1 MNNRNL
7 KITLVVIALLVIT
20 IVAIW
25 FIPQKNIDYV
35 IIENGYS
42 SYDSKII
49 SNYQEYLEFIDYIDS
64 QDKAYGENNKFDFN
78 KYNKEYFDNKS
89 LAIINI
95 VTGSSMNKLKNIDIS
110 VIGNL
115 LICDVDI
122 KYANGIVSTD
132 INGKLLL
139 VEINKSVT
147 KLKIK

>member
-64 QDKAYGENNKFDFN
+64 QYKSYGKNNKFDFN

>member
-1 MNNRNL
+1 
-7 KITLVVIALLVIT
+7 
-20 IVAIW
+20 
-25 FIPQKNIDYV
+25 
-35 IIENGYS
+35 
-42 SYDSKII
+42 
-49 SNYQEYLEFIDYIDS
+49 
-64 QDKAYGENNKFDFN
+64 
-78 KYNKEYFDNKS
+78 
-89 LAIINI
+89 
-95 VTGSSMNKLKNIDIS
+95 MNKLKNIDIS